1 MAAEIHQFTA
11 VIPAGTPASALAVV
25 KMPLT
30 SFDIEQI
37 DIEVPPGPAG
47 LMGFYL
53 ALSGQQWVPFETGQF
68 LVWDNRIA
76 SWKLNNQPTSYGWE
90 VHGYN
95 TGVNAHKV
103 VVRFH
108 VNIPPSPLTPSAAP
122 VITFVTS
129 NVPATDLVTL

>member
-11 VIPAGTPASALAVV
+11 SIPAATPKSALAVV

-30 SFDIEQI
+30 NFEIEQI

-53 ALSGQQWVPFETGQF
+53 ALSGQQWIPFETGQF
-68 LVWDNRIA
+68 LIWDNRSA
-76 SWKLNNQPTSYGWE
+76 SWRLNNQPTSYGWE

-95 TGVNAHKV
+95 LGANAHNV
-103 VVRFH
+103 EVRFH
-108 VNIPPSPLTPSAAP
+108 CNVVPSPLIASAP
-122 VITFVTS
+122 VSLTIIQSGITQAE
-129 NVPATDLVTL
+129 PVTL